1 MKNTTLTKT
10 QLLEYFRKTCTNE
23 DIRLRVNKA
32 NIIDYADGN
41 APEQWW
47 EIAGDFITPVQKRY
61 IVTSMQF
68 GMLINNLIEKRSANR
83 K

>member
-1 MKNTTLTKT
+1 
-10 QLLEYFRKTCTNE
+10 
-23 DIRLRVNKA
+23 VNKK